1 MYIPDERET
10 LEYKRIA
17 VEIKEIVE
25 SKIFKIIELK

>member
-1 MYIPDERET
+1 MYIPDESET

-25 SKIFKIIELK
+25 SKIYKNIELK

>member
-17 VEIKEIVE
+17 FEIKEIVE